1 MLRAYSVLIADDEPH
16 IRAVVGAKLRGAGM
30 VVFEARD
37 GRESLELAKLR
48 TPDLVVTDLQMP
60 NLSGLEFA
68 LELRANPPTSKIPVL
83 MLTARG
89 HIVPAQDLARTN
101 IKELIAKPFSARS
114 LLEKALRLLEPQGES
129 GGQLAA

>member
-1 MLRAYSVLIADDEPH
+1 MPGTYTVLIADDEPH
-16 IRAVVGAKLRGAGM
+16 IRAVVGTKLRGAGL

-48 TPDLVVTDLQMP
+48 HPHLVVTDLQMP
-60 NLSGLEFA
+60 TLSGLEFA
-68 LELRANPPTSKIPVL
+68 IELRAHPATSQIPVL

-89 HIVPAQDLARTN
+89 HIVPAHEIARTN

-114 LLEKALRLLEPQGES
+114 LLEKALVLLES
-129 GGQLAA
+129 GGEAENHLAA